1 MENLK
6 RLEAQKRLKELL
18 ETFDKT
24 YIKQMF
30 EEGEKMGL
38 FGINQK
44 QNFQYPHE
52 GYVYTIT
59 RQKFIPYGPGLKIG
73 G

>member
-6 RLEAQKRLKELL
+6 KLEAQKRLKALL
-18 ETFDKT
+18 ETFDMT

-38 FGINQK
+38 FGINQR
-44 QNFQYPHE
+44 QYYQYTHE
-52 GYVYTIT
+52 GYVYILS
-59 RQKFIPYGPGLKIG
+59 RQRFIPYGPGLKIG